1 MNTALSLV
9 PAVSLSQPDLF
20 CVTATTAPPPALTPY
35 AQRTVRRAIRLL
47 EQHLRQPGVAF
58 TSSEATRDWLRLQLA
73 PLEREVFM
81 VLLLDNQHRLLT
93 HEILFTGTINHTEV
107 QPREVLKFALHHNA
121 AAVVMAH
128 NHPSGDCEA
137 SHADR
142 VITERLVKAL
152 ALIDIRIL
160 DHFVVGH
167 REILSFAERGWL

>member
-9 PAVSLSQPDLF
+9 SMVSPTQPDLF
-20 CVTATTAPPPALTPY
+20 CIPAGSEILPTLTPY
-35 AQRTVRRAIRLL
+35 AQRTIRRAISLL
-47 EQHLRQPGVAF
+47 ERHLRQPGVAF

-81 VLLLDNQHRLLT
+81 VLLLDNQHRLLA
-93 HEILFTGTINHTEV
+93 HETLFTGTINHTEV
-107 QPREVLKFALHHNA
+107 QPREVVKFALRHNA
-121 AAVVMAH
+121 AAVILAH

-137 SHADR
+137 SQADR

-152 ALIDIRIL
+152 ALIDISVL

-167 REILSFAERGWL
+167 REILSFAESGWL